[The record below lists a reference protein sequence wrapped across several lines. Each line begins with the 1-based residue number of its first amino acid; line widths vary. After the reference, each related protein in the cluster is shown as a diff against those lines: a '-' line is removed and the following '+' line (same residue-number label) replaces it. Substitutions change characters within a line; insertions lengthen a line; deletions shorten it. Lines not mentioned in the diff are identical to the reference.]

1 MNIAHSIILGI
12 VEGFTEFLPISSTG
26 HLIIVSKI
34 LGIADSDFLSSFEI
48 IIQLGAILAV
58 VTLFFKE
65 LWGKWDIIKKVSIAF
80 IPTVIIGLSVYNLIK
95 KYFIGNINVVLW
107 SLLIGGIIIV
117 LFEKYFKSD
126 DNIKGINTK
135 NAFWLGVFQTL
146 AFIPGVSRSGATIIG
161 GLALGLEKKAI
172 VLFSFFLAIPTM
184 FAASALDIY
193 KSDFNFNNNEIFLI
207 SIGFITAYV
216 TAIIAMKSFLKFIQ
230 NNSFKSFG
238 IYRIIIGIIGLI
250 ILYF

>member
-1 MNIAHSIILGI
+1 MNIVHSIILGI

-26 HLIIVSKI
+26 HLIIASKI
-34 LGIADSDFLSSFEI
+34 LGITDSNFLSSFEI

-58 VTLFFKE
+58 ITLFFKE

-80 IPTVIIGLSVYNLIK
+80 IPTIVIGLTAYSVVK
-95 KYFIGNINVVLW
+95 KYLIGNITLVLW

-126 DNIKGINTK
+126 DNTKNINFK

-161 GLALGLEKKAI
+161 GIALGLEKKAV

-193 KSDFNFNNNEIFLI
+193 KSNFSFTSKEVLLI
-207 SIGFITAYV
+207 SIGFITAYI

-230 NNSFKSFG
+230 NNSFTSFG
-238 IYRIIIGIIGLI
+238 IYRIIIGIIGLM

>member
-65 LWGKWDIIKKVSIAF
+65 LWGKWDIIKKVSVAF
-80 IPTVIIGLSVYNLIK
+80 IPTIIIGLSVYNLIK

-230 NNSFKSFG
+230 NNSFTSFG

>member
-1 MNIAHSIILGI
+1 MNILHSIILGI

-26 HLIIVSKI
+26 HLIIASKV
-34 LGIADSDFLSSFEI
+34 LGLTESDFLSSFEI

-80 IPTVIIGLSVYNLIK
+80 IPTIIIGLSVYNLIK

-161 GLALGLEKKAI
+161 GLALGLEKKAV

>member
-1 MNIAHSIILGI
+1 MNIIHSIILGI

-65 LWGKWDIIKKVSIAF
+65 LWGKWDIIKKVSVAF
-80 IPTVIIGLSVYNLIK
+80 IPTIIIGLSVYNLIK

-230 NNSFKSFG
+230 NNSFTSFG